1 MKVFA
6 DIPFKLDVDALLKTN
21 RLKKG
26 TDLEAEFENLVDMVK
41 KTGKPKVLFKECF
54 IDKKGTDTV
63 SIDGTIFKSHVLR
76 KNLDKVERVFAYVVT
91 CGKEVD
97 EIKIPQGDFL
107 KAYWLDTIKQ
117 SLLDF
122 SRRYLDDY
130 LLQKYNIEKTASMQ
144 PGSGD
149 ISLWPIE
156 QQKELF
162 SLFGDVEK
170 LIGVSLTD
178 SFLMFP
184 IKSISG
190 IIFPTRIDFKS
201 CQLCYRKKCPR
212 RILPFNKD
220 LWKSMKQD
228 EA

>member
-1 MKVFA
+1 MKVLA
-6 DIPFKLDVDALLKTN
+6 DIPFKLDLNDLLKQN
-21 RLKKG
+21 RIKEE
-26 TDLEAEFENLVDMVK
+26 TDHAVEFQSLFDMAEK
-41 KTGKPKVLFKECF
+41 AGKPKALFKECF

-63 SIDGTIFKSHVLR
+63 SIDGTAFKSHVLR
-76 KNLDKVERVFAYVVT
+76 KNLDSIERVFAYVVT

-97 EIKIPQGDFL
+97 TIEIFQGNFL
-107 KAYWLDTIKQ
+107 KEYWLDTIKQ

-122 SRRYLDDY
+122 SKKYLEEH
-130 LLQKYNIEKTASMQ
+130 LFQKYNINKTASMQ

-149 ISLWPIE
+149 ISVWPIE

-170 LIGVSLTD
+170 FIGVRLTE

-184 IKSISG
+184 VKSISG
-190 IIFPTRIDFKS
+190 IIFPTQVDFKS
-201 CQLCYRKKCPR
+201 CELCYRKKCPR
-212 RILPFNKD
+212 RRLPFNKD
-220 LWKSMKQD
+220 LWKSMQQD